1 VFASS
6 SRRLSLPLFA
16 IGVVLFGALG
26 FSQSTGNIGGT
37 VTDAAGSAVPNASV
51 TVHNQGTGAEQV
63 TKTDAAGIYLV
74 PSLPVGTYRVE
85 VKSPGMQP
93 TAASAIALSVG
104 STIRQDFALQ
114 VASTTTVVEV
124 SGAAPLVDSS
134 TNTLGS
140 VVNQAT
146 VQEIPLN
153 GRHFIDLS
161 LLTPG
166 TMTPPAN
173 GFLTAPLRGQ
183 GSFSFNSA
191 GARED
196 SVNFM
201 INGVNLSDPN
211 QNQITFQPTINTVE
225 EFKIDNSTFSAEYGR
240 NSGSIVNIAT
250 RAGENVWH
258 GEAYEFLRNDFLD
271 ARNFGNPT
279 NTVVNNVLTPS
290 KENEFVRNQFGGDGG
305 GAIIKN
311 KLFAFLSY
319 EGLRQRQAV
328 ALPTSTVL
336 TAAQRTQALATSDT
350 AVKDLL
356 ALVPLPNS
364 GTNGFTGS
372 ASAPVN
378 IEQGTANIS
387 YMLNA
392 ANRLN
397 FYYAIQRDQRNEPP
411 TTDGNSFPNEGDQR
425 NGTRQLL
432 TFNESWTI
440 SPTLTNEFRAG
451 ANRIHIVF
459 AADNMDAAPAFDI
472 NSGITTAIGLPH
484 ITVTNAFTFGGNSGF
499 PQGRGDN
506 VGTFSDTLSWVHG
519 NHIVK
524 FGGEF
529 RRQNSDNFSA
539 TPGTFNFPSLT
550 AFLAD
555 QANAFTVTDS
565 NRSNRTYGNSIGAF
579 VTDTWKL
586 RPTFSLTLGVRYDWY
601 GTPTEAENRFT
612 VFDPTTSSLLPVGKP
627 GGPSTAYQQSALNF
641 EPRVGFVWDPFKT
654 GKTVV
659 RSGYGIMTDQPSLGL
674 VTGLAGNPPNAFPIS
689 YTPPAGSFVTLEN
702 AFPLANGS
710 ISPVSVAHNYH
721 DAYVS
726 EWNFNIEQQLGKN
739 YAVTLSYVGSKG
751 TDLNIE
757 RNYNQFVNG
766 VRPFAKLSATSPIDP
781 GLPLTNISVYESDGN
796 SSYQALWLTAEKRLS
811 KGLQFKAA
819 YTYSKSIDDNSQ
831 NNEGVVIQDSNNIRG
846 DRGLSDFD
854 ARNRFVLSAIYAL
867 PFQKNIITRGW
878 QLSAIETLQSG
889 NPLNFHIANSAFT
902 GNANL
907 RPDVTGK
914 VITGFDPANFGA
926 LGIATDIGY
935 VQNPTVFV
943 NQGTTPGVPIGF
955 GNLGRNVVTGPG
967 FSNLDLA
974 LVRNIRFRERM
985 NFQIRADAYD
995 LLNHPNFTNPATTL
1009 AGTDLSTFATVGTL
1023 GQITGGT
1030 RAPSGDFG
1038 SSRQI
1043 QLALKL
1049 QF

>member
-1 VFASS
+1 M
-6 SRRLSLPLFA
+6 
-16 IGVVLFGALG
+16 VLFFIAFVF
-26 FSQSTGNIGGT
+26 FSQFGLCQSTGSIGGT
-37 VTDAAGSAVPNASV
+37 ITDAAGGVVPNATV
-51 TVHNQGTGAEQV
+51 TVRSQATGEEHQTA
-63 TKTDAAGIYLV
+63 TDASGIYLV
-74 PSLPVGTYRVE
+74 PALPVGNYRVE
-85 VKSPGMQP
+85 VKAQGMQS
-93 TAASAIALSVG
+93 TAATGVQLSVG
-104 STIRQDFALQ
+104 TSLRQDFALK
-114 VASTTTVVEV
+114 VAATSETVEV
-124 SGAAPLVDSS
+124 SGAAPLIDSS
-134 TNTLGS
+134 STTLGS
-140 VVNQAT
+140 VVDQHT

-161 LLTPG
+161 YLTPG
-166 TMTPPAN
+166 TVTPPAN

-201 INGVNLSDPN
+201 INGINLSDPN
-211 QNQITFQPTINTVE
+211 QNQITFQPTINTVD

-250 RAGENVWH
+250 RAGENAWH
-258 GEAYEFLRNDFLD
+258 GEAYEFLRNDYFD

-279 NTVVNNVLTPS
+279 NILVGGALVPS
-290 KENEFVRNQFGGDGG
+290 KEFQFVRNQSGGDGG

-319 EGLRQRQAV
+319 EALRQRQAV

-336 TAAQRTQALATSDT
+336 TAAQRSQALATSDA
-350 AVKDLL
+350 AVQALL
-356 ALVPLPNS
+356 PLIPLPNT

-387 YMLNA
+387 YLLNTN
-392 ANRLN
+392 NRLN
-397 FYYAIQRDQRNEPP
+397 FYYAIQKDQRNEPP

-432 TFNESWTI
+432 TFNEDWTL

-451 ANRIHIVF
+451 ANRIHIIF
-459 AADNMDAAPAFDI
+459 NPDNVDAAPDFHI
-472 NSGITTAIGLPH
+472 NSGVTAPIGLPH
-484 ITVTNAFTFGGNSGF
+484 ITVTGAFTFGGNSGF

-519 NHIVK
+519 NHIIK
-524 FGGEF
+524 IGGEF
-529 RRQNSDNFSA
+529 RRQNTDDFSA
-539 TPGTFNFPSLT
+539 TPGTFSFPSLT

-555 QANAFTVTDS
+555 QANSFTVTNS
-565 NRSNRTYGNSIGAF
+565 NRSNRVYGNSVGAF
-579 VTDTWKL
+579 VTDTWKI
-586 RPTFSLTLGVRYDWY
+586 RPTFTVTLGVRYDWY
-601 GTPTEAENRFT
+601 GTPTEAENRFV
-612 VFDPTTSSLLPVGKP
+612 VFDPTTDSLQHVGQNSGP
-627 GGPSTAYQQSALNF
+627 GLAYQQSALNF
-641 EPRVGFVWDPFKT
+641 EPRVGIVWDPFKN
-654 GKTVV
+654 GKTVI
-659 RSGYGIMTDQPSLGL
+659 RAGYGIMTDQPTLGL

-689 YTPPAGSFVTLEN
+689 YTPPSGSFVTLEN
-702 AFPLANGS
+702 AYPLASGS
-710 ISPVSVAHNYH
+710 VAPVSIAHNYH

-726 EWNFNIEQQLGKN
+726 EWNFNIERQLGKDFGL
-739 YAVTLSYVGSKG
+739 TLSYVGSKG
-751 TDLNIE
+751 SDLNIE
-757 RNYNQFVNG
+757 RNYNQIVNG
-766 VRPFAKLSATSPIDP
+766 VRPYAKLSANSPIDP
-781 GLPLTNISVYESDGN
+781 GFPLTNISVYESDGN

-811 KGLQFKAA
+811 KGLQFKGS
-819 YTYSKSIDDNSQ
+819 YSFSKSIDDNSQ
-831 NNEGVVIQDSNNIRG
+831 NNQGVVIQDSNNIRG

-854 ARNRFVLSAIYAL
+854 ARHRFVVSAIYAL
-867 PFQKNIITRGW
+867 PFEKNILTRGW
-878 QLSAIETLQSG
+878 QISLIETLQSG
-889 NPLNFHIANSAFT
+889 NPINFHISNSSFT

-907 RPDVTGK
+907 RPDVTGP
-914 VITGFDPANFGA
+914 VMTGIQPAGFGA
-926 LGIATDIGY
+926 AGIATDIGF

-955 GNLGRNVVTGPG
+955 GNLGRNVVIGPG
-967 FSNLDLA
+967 FSNFDFA
-974 LVRNIRFRERM
+974 IVRNIRIKEHM

-995 LLNHPNFTNPATTL
+995 LFNHANFTNPVLTVP
-1009 AGTDLSTFATVGTL
+1009 GTDVGTFSTVGTL

-1030 RAPSGDFG
+1030 RTPSGDFG